1 MSVRTNYTQA
11 QRDDLMI
18 LMIRRTEQEV
28 AVMEALSVMYQPT
41 TRGTLAGVLNATG
54 ARCAT
59 GKSFVAKNITPI
71 IDVLER
77 KGLVSWAGT
86 DVSCCGGLVEIL
98 TRRLVAEGR
107 FDAIARAVEDIYPI
121 RLHTFGWSS
130 DSYEDLLRAFRIALY
145 RNDAERVFTIL
156 DVMEAGRWEPAE
168 PHPYGRICCNPFDA
182 EWFSGLALPL
192 QAEALGE
199 ILLDRSTR
207 LEPIVEYL
215 DYADSILAAGRNNA
229 PKSLKSLRYLC
240 TRARILRGEWAR
252 ACETAAAL
260 DPLDGSMLAA
270 WMDFLV
276 GNNERAIEGFEEA
289 VKLIRKETRKRN
301 TYVFEVPGF
310 AFVLALV
317 KDGRSKALTRAAQL
331 VKFARRD
338 KGNWYEFTYAV
349 LERVVKLRAG
359 DPEGVSSGGF
369 SVWGA
374 PDQFTPMSILLQ
386 EALTYWQGEH
396 REAVDPLRRLHRDA
410 SAGGYHLLAAEAGE
424 LLSRVDPHSSALG
437 EAAAEF
443 RARTGTVSIVDVIAR
458 QEPWERALEA
468 MARLGERGQDGG
480 QPKRENRL
488 IWRVDVNE
496 EVGFCRIQPVLQ
508 KATRKGWTRGRNVA
522 VKRLFEEQGS
532 LEYLTDHDRR
542 VCKAIAIE
550 YESSGYRYYSRHEAY
565 VLEPRKALPA
575 LIGHPCV
582 FWDQGDT
589 RIDVVASSPQL
600 QVVREGKTLHV
611 SLTPSVTDRF
621 GEPLDFVVLRE
632 SPTRLG
638 VIEFSPEHKLI
649 AGILGPE
656 GIRVPARGEGRLL
669 KAIAAA
675 SATVTV
681 HSDIGVG
688 DEHVESVE
696 PCSKPHVQLYPHG
709 EGLKV
714 AALVR
719 PFGDE
724 GPYYRAKSGG
734 QTVLAEI
741 GGKRLQTTR
750 DFAGEARGLADLRE
764 ACGALDLF
772 DEIGG
777 ERFSTDLEACLQ
789 LLLELR
795 EFGDQAIVEW
805 PQGEKFKV
813 SQSVSPGQFRM
824 SIKKSKDWFAATG
837 KLQVDESRVLDM
849 RELLALLEQSPG
861 RFIPLGEGRFLALTL
876 EFRKRLEELR
886 TFGDLSG
893 RGVRVHPLA
902 APALEEIIGEVGSCR
917 TDKHWKA
924 HLERLAEARELVPA
938 VPSTFRGELR
948 DYQVT
953 GFQWLVRLAHWGVGA
968 CLADDMGLGKTVQA
982 LAAILTR
989 AADGPTLVIAPT
1001 SVGTNWVRETERFAP
1016 TLRVARFGAGD
1027 RREMVA
1033 SAGPFDLLVC
1043 SYGLLVQEA
1052 DLLAERPWH
1061 TVVLDEAQAIKN
1073 MATKRSKA
1081 AMGLQGEFKLI
1092 TTGTP
1097 IENHLGELWNQF
1109 RFINP
1114 GLLGSIKSFNTRFA
1128 GPIERDADKEIS
1140 KKLRKLIRPYV
1151 LRRTKN
1157 QVLEELPPRTE
1168 IVLQVELSDE
1178 ETALYEALRRAAV
1191 ERLAAEGLDADK
1203 QRFQIF
1209 AEIMKLR
1216 RMCCNPRLV
1225 APDTPVTS
1233 SKLAVFGDVLAEL
1246 LDNRHKALVFSQF
1259 VGHLSIIREYLEARG
1274 VQYQYLDGSTSV
1286 RKRQERIDAFQ
1297 AGQGEV
1303 FLISLR
1309 AGGLGLNLTA
1319 ADYVIHMDPWW
1330 NPAVEDQASDRAHR
1344 IGQHRPVTVYRLVT
1358 TGTIE
1363 EKIVELHHRKR
1374 DLADSLLEG
1383 ADMAGKLSADEL
1395 LRLLQEA

>member
-1 MSVRTNYTQA
+1 MSPRINYTQA
-11 QRDDLMI
+11 QRDDLMV

-41 TRGTLAGVLNATG
+41 TRTTLAKALNATG
-54 ARCAT
+54 ARCAN
-59 GKSFVAKNITPI
+59 GKPFVAKDITPI

-77 KGLVSWAGT
+77 KDLVAWDGT
-86 DVSCCGGLVEIL
+86 DVSCCSGLVEVL
-98 TRRLVAEGR
+98 ARRLVAEGR
-107 FDAIARAVEDIYPI
+107 FEAIARAVEDIHPV
-121 RLHTFGWSS
+121 RLNMAWSV

-145 RNDAERVFTIL
+145 RNDAERAFTIL
-156 DVMEAGRWEPAE
+156 DVMEASRWEAAE
-168 PHPYGRICCNPFDA
+168 SHPYGRICCNPFDT

-199 ILLDRSTR
+199 ILLDRSSR
-207 LEPIVEYL
+207 LEPIGEYL
-215 DYADSILAAGRNNA
+215 DHADSILAAHQSE
-229 PKSLKSLRYLC
+229 SLMSLRYLC
-240 TRARILRGEWAR
+240 TRARVLRGEWAQ

-260 DPLDGSMLAA
+260 DPLNGNAMAA

-289 VKLIRKETRKRN
+289 IKLIRKETRKRN
-301 TYVFEVPGF
+301 TYVFEIPGV
-310 AFVLALV
+310 AFVLALI
-317 KDGRSKALTRAAQL
+317 KDGQSKALTRAAQL
-331 VKFARRD
+331 VRFARRD
-338 KGNWYEFTYAV
+338 KSNWYEFTYAV

-359 DPEGVSSGGF
+359 DPAGISGDGF

-374 PDQFTPMSILLQ
+374 PDQSSPMSILLQ
-386 EALTYWQGEH
+386 EALTYWQGEPCGTLK
-396 REAVDPLRRLHRDA
+396 PLRQLHRTA
-410 SAGGYHLLAAEAGE
+410 SSGGYRWLAAEAGE
-424 LLSRVDPHSSALG
+424 LLSRVDPKSSALG
-437 EAAAEF
+437 EGAARF
-443 RARTGTVSIVDVIAR
+443 RAETGTVSILDAIVR

-468 MARLGERGQDGG
+468 MARLGESEQGDG
-480 QPKRENRL
+480 QPKRQERL
-488 IWRVDVNE
+488 IWRIHVNE
-496 EVGFCRIQPVLQ
+496 EVGFCHIQPILQ

-522 VKRLFEEQGS
+522 VKRLFQEQDS

-542 VCKAIAIE
+542 VCKAITVD
-550 YESSGYRYYSRHEAY
+550 YESSGYRYYGRHEVY
-565 VLEPRKALPA
+565 SLDPRKALPA
-575 LIGHPCV
+575 LVGHPCV

-589 RIDVVASSPQL
+589 RIDVVASGPQL
-600 QVVREGKTLHV
+600 QVVRKGKTLHV
-611 SLTPSVTDRF
+611 SLTPSVTDRY
-621 GEPLDFVVLRE
+621 GEALSIVAMRE
-632 SPTRLG
+632 SPTRLA
-638 VIEFSPEHKLI
+638 VIEFSPEHRRL
-649 AGILGPE
+649 AGILGPG
-656 GIRVPARGEGRLL
+656 GIGVPARGEGSLL

-688 DEHVESVE
+688 NEHVESVE
-696 PCSKPHVQLYPHG
+696 PNATPHVQLYPHG

-714 AALVR
+714 AVLVR
-719 PFGDE
+719 PFGDD

-734 QTVLAEI
+734 QTVLAEV

-750 DFAGEARGLADLRE
+750 DFAREGQGLADLRE
-764 ACGALDLF
+764 ACGVLDLF

-777 ERFSTDLEACLQ
+777 ECFSTDLEACLQ

-795 EFGDQAIVEW
+795 ELGEQVIVEW
-805 PQGEKFKV
+805 PQGEKFTV
-813 SQSVSPGQFRM
+813 SQTVSTGQFRM
-824 SIKKSKDWFAATG
+824 NIKKNKDWFAATG

-849 RELLALLEQSPG
+849 RELLALLEQSRG
-861 RFIPLGEGRFLALTL
+861 RFIPLGEGRFLALTA

-886 TFGDLSG
+886 AFGDLSG
-893 RGVRVHPLA
+893 QGVRLHPLA
-902 APALEEIIGEVGSCR
+902 APALEEIIGEVHSCR

-938 VPSTFRGELR
+938 VPSTFQGELR

-968 CLADDMGLGKTVQA
+968 CLADDMGLGKTIQA
-982 LAAILTR
+982 LAAVLTR
-989 AADGPTLVIAPT
+989 AADGPTLVVAPT
-1001 SVGTNWVRETERFAP
+1001 SVGTNWLREAERFAP
-1016 TLRVARFGAGD
+1016 TLRAARFGAGD

-1033 SAGPFDLLVC
+1033 SAGPFDMIVC
-1043 SYGLLVQEA
+1043 SYGLLAQEA
-1052 DLLAERPWH
+1052 DLLAERVWH
-1061 TVVLDEAQAIKN
+1061 TVILDEAQAIKN

-1097 IENHLGELWNQF
+1097 IENHLGELWNEF

-1128 GPIERDADKEIS
+1128 VPIERDGDKEAG
-1140 KKLRKLIRPYV
+1140 KKLRKLIHPFV
-1151 LRRTKN
+1151 LRRRKN
-1157 QVLEELPPRTE
+1157 QVLDELPPRTE
-1168 IVLQVELSDE
+1168 IMLQVELSDE
-1178 ETALYEALRRAAV
+1178 EAAMYEALRREAV
-1191 ERLAAEGLDADK
+1191 DKLAADGIEADK

-1216 RMCCNPRLV
+1216 RMCCNPKLV
-1225 APDTPVTS
+1225 APDTPVAG
-1233 SKLAVFGDVLAEL
+1233 SKLAVFGEVLAEL

-1259 VGHLSIIREYLEARG
+1259 VDHLRIIRDYLEAHG

-1297 AGQGEV
+1297 GGQGEV

-1344 IGQHRPVTVYRLVT
+1344 IGQYRPVTVYRLVT
-1358 TGTIE
+1358 AGTIE

-1383 ADMAGKLSADEL
+1383 ADMAGKLSAEEL
-1395 LRLLQEA
+1395 LRLLQES